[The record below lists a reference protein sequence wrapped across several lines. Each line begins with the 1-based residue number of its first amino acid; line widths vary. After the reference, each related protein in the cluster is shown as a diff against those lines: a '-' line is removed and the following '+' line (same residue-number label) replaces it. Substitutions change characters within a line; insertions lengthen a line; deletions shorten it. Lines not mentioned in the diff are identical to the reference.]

1 MNVSNQIA
9 RIKSHDEATALIDD
23 IDKYITQNEAP
34 QLDKLKA
41 LSTFSKDIYGFD
53 KTVTVYSDNISLFQS
68 FFKLKSDV
76 NLIAEQ
82 MRADDANREQQFQ
95 LQQQLLAQQEQQQLL
110 LQQQQALQQQKLQLE
125 QRQLE
130 QQRQQLEQQQRE
142 LLTQQQQLQQQQQSI
157 DELDRQTQQQQ
168 HQVPPQ
174 ITETLVE
181 QEENLE
187 MHMAVTYETPKFVQP
202 LCDATVQE
210 GGSFTFEC
218 TATGQPNPSVE
229 WFKDGMS
236 IQQNPDYH
244 RTFDNGYC
252 TLTIDETFAEDSAR
266 YTCRATNSVGTAETT
281 AQLSVKESA
290 TNDTLTAPAFVT
302 LLQNGT
308 AKEGGAY
315 EFRCNVTGNPL
326 PTVQWYKND
335 VCIDNLRD
343 FLITFN
349 NGEAILRFE
358 EVFLEDQAVFT
369 CKATNPLGYVQC
381 SASLRVERKILYYFY
396 SRKKNHETYFFTAIE
411 PTEVPVFRVPLSN
424 VMARVGQKIKL
435 ECEVTGIPR
444 PELNW
449 TQNGKPFHGRDVKVN
464 NYGPYILYSFKN
476 ERETDILTNSAKNHI
491 LPQV

>member
-1 MNVSNQIA
+1 MINRDHSTYLLNASNHIA

-41 LSTFSKDIYGFD
+41 LSKFSKDIYGFD

-68 FFKLKSDV
+68 FFKLKSDI

-82 MRADDANREQQFQ
+82 MRADEANREQQLQ
-95 LQQQLLAQQEQQQLL
+95 LQQQLMAQQEQQQLL
-110 LQQQQALQQQKLQLE
+110 LQQQQALQRQKLVLE
-125 QRQLE
+125 QQQLE
-130 QQRQQLEQQQRE
+130 QQRQQLEQQQQE
-142 LLTQQQQLQQQQQSI
+142 LLAQQHQLKQQQQSV

-168 HQVPPQ
+168 QQQLKQQQQAPPE

-181 QEENLE
+181 QQETIE
-187 MHMAVTYETPKFVQP
+187 MHTAVTYESPKFVQP

-218 TATGQPNPSVE
+218 TATGQPSPSVE

-236 IQQNPDYH
+236 IQHNPDYH
-244 RTFDNGYC
+244 RTIDSGYC

-266 YTCRATNSVGTAETT
+266 YTCRATNSVGAAETT
-281 AQLSVKESA
+281 AQLSVKEST

-315 EFRCNVTGNPL
+315 EFGCNVTGNPL

-358 EVFLEDQAVFT
+358 EVFLEDQALFT

-381 SASLRVERKILYYFY
+381 SATLRVERKNLLNI
-396 SRKKNHETYFFTAIE
+396 FF
-411 PTEVPVFRVPLSN
+411 
-424 VMARVGQKIKL
+424 
-435 ECEVTGIPR
+435 
-444 PELNW
+444 
-449 TQNGKPFHGRDVKVN
+449 
-464 NYGPYILYSFKN
+464 
-476 ERETDILTNSAKNHI
+476 
-491 LPQV
+491 